1 MMAKNV
7 ALTDH
12 GSAPMPPDF
21 QSIATRYGF
30 STAAVLAAWNALRAG
45 SGSMAQFNHAELGGS
60 GQWMPSMLMIG
71 DMFNHGLKARVDQLF
86 RDLASQPESSSSLP
100 GDGASLS
107 YEQRSATADG
117 WYPPELGLPSSS
129 GAQSNLRYAYFPGPR
144 RLAIELFGKLTLY
157 DTGPHII
164 SGVSQAQRD
173 AAGSITFT
181 SQLGVIP
188 LSALPVI
195 SVP

>member
-1 MMAKNV
+1 
-7 ALTDH
+7 
-12 GSAPMPPDF
+12 MPPDF
-21 QSIATRYGF
+21 QSIATRHGF
-30 STAAVLAAWNALRAG
+30 SAEAVLVAWNAFRN
-45 SGSMAQFNHAELGGS
+45 SGGIMAQFNHPDLGGA

-86 RDLASQPESSSSLP
+86 RDLASLPGSSSPSQ

-107 YEQRSATADG
+107 YEHRSATADI
-117 WYPPELGLPSSS
+117 WYPPELGLPATS
-129 GAQSNLRYAYFPGPR
+129 GAQNNLRYAYFPGPR
-144 RLAIELFGKLTLY
+144 RLAIELGGKLTLY

-173 AAGSITFT
+173 AAGSITFI

-195 SVP
+195 SLP